1 MRISSC
7 DNGRAQRVC
16 GRGQGLARCL
26 QAPAGNCVTVHCD
39 WRDMHAY
46 LPCVASPRAASVYLP
61 HLSNQGP
68 VIPCALPT
76 HRQRHDALR
85 LQNVRPLHA
94 SAGCVC
100 TDLEAHVLLQ
110 GSFKAVVKAGWHCH
124 KNLSGCTCII
134 FKQLN
139 DVAGPEGRDDEQF

>member
-1 MRISSC
+1 MQKLHRVLC
-7 DNGRAQRVC
+7 EWCVRQRVC
-16 GRGQGLARCL
+16 GKGQGLARCM

-46 LPCVASPRAASVYLP
+46 LPCVASSRAASVYLP

-76 HRQRHDALR
+76 QRQRHDALR
-85 LQNVRPLHA
+85 QQNVRPLHA

-110 GSFKAVVKAGWHCH
+110 GSFKAVA
-124 KNLSGCTCII
+124 LSRLWMALPQKPIWL
-134 FKQLN
+134 QLHN
-139 DVAGPEGRDDEQF
+139 I